1 MEILEETRLKI
12 YSSSTNPIFF
22 FFFPN
27 SKRIFFSP
35 FSEMFRSFHV
45 FGISSFP
52 FPNLHQELRERA
64 IETFWKL
71 QPGRSPAFLFLKR
84 PAYISN
90 PPASSIGDERRR
102 EFRFRRDLN
111 FPHPVAILRARLF
124 VFQLERGDLRVGGS

>member
-1 MEILEETRLKI
+1 
-12 YSSSTNPIFF
+12 
-22 FFFPN
+22 
-27 SKRIFFSP
+27 
-35 FSEMFRSFHV
+35 MFRSFHV

-111 FPHPVAILRARLF
+111 FSHPVAILRARLF
-124 VFQLERGDLRVGGS
+124 VFQLERDDLRVGGS